1 MERAGCIGRATDV
14 HFSRLRIRRLDLNSA
29 IDALYF
35 DPRARLKIE
44 TLPDLVAGDAGMV
57 IRHSDDPIKT
67 LSHATLGPPHSQH
80 GRRNH
85 QPDYD

>member
-1 MERAGCIGRATDV
+1 
-14 HFSRLRIRRLDLNSA
+14 
-29 IDALYF
+29 
-35 DPRARLKIE
+35 LKIE

-67 LSHATLGPPHSQH
+67 LSHATLCPPHSQH